1 MLNTLRY
8 FLSLIKIDVD
18 IETIRVDILNPK
30 AKSLLKGLADL
41 DLIRIIK
48 DKVKPEFKELLKNLR
63 SDSDNAPSL
72 DEITEEVEEV
82 RKARYER

>member
-1 MLNTLRY
+1 M
-8 FLSLIKIDVD
+8 
-18 IETIRVDILNPK
+18 ETIRVDILNPK

-41 DLIRIIK
+41 DLIRIKK

-72 DEITEEVEEV
+72 DEITKEVEAV
-82 RKARYER
+82 RKARYEK